1 MVKSLQ
7 VAVRQQLL
15 PEQIERL
22 LHQLLQ
28 KPDRQD
34 LFKLKSIPNIIN
46 MTGYNYITANL
57 KMMGD
62 FLINYYG
69 IITSSVLSG
78 K

>member
-22 LHQLLQ
+22 LHQLFQ

-34 LFKLKSIPNIIN
+34 LFKLKSIPNIIWP
-46 MTGYNYITANL
+46 A
-57 KMMGD
+57 
-62 FLINYYG
+62 
-69 IITSSVLSG
+69 IIISLQT
-78 K
+78 